1 MHCNYAILIEPV
13 NEETNKIIHRDN
25 HIKLNSTVL
34 QSNNLQ
40 HTSNVLIPGWLLID
54 VGDEILQP
62 TLSPTSQEV
71 KQNRVILFQYGFLV
85 LNIFNRTRIIDKPQL
100 SQFKT

>member
-1 MHCNYAILIEPV
+1 MQ
-13 NEETNKIIHRDN
+13 T
-25 HIKLNSTVL
+25 
-34 QSNNLQ
+34 
-40 HTSNVLIPGWLLID
+40 LIPSWLQIKID